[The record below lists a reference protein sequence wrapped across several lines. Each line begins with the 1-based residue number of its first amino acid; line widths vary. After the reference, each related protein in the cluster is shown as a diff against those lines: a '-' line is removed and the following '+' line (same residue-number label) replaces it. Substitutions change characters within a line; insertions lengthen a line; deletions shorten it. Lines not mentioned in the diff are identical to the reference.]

1 MPLGIRPIN
10 DFAFKKTFGTAEN
23 RVALISLLNAIL
35 RPKSPIVDVTLQNP
49 FNLQDFQDDKLSILD
64 VKAVDGAGA
73 IYDIEM
79 QLAIFEGLMQRIV
92 CYGCELYAGQ
102 LKSGEKYEALNPV
115 YSIWLVNGILWPDA
129 TRVHHTFRL
138 ADKESGRVLR
148 ETLEIHTLELGRYN
162 LREADLRSASTLDC
176 WLYWLLHAH
185 EYEPAALF
193 ELLPQPA
200 IREATETLA
209 RIAEITEDKAMYD
222 AREKAIRDRKWELN
236 AAFREGEREGE
247 IKGEIKGEVKGET
260 KVRIETIQSLQGIL
274 CVPVSE
280 EQELRTL
287 TLEQLQALTSS
298 LQEKLRNRT
307 AS

>member
-35 RPKSPIVDVTLQNP
+35 EPKSPIVDVTLENP
-49 FNLQDFQDDKLSILD
+49 FNPQDFKDDKLSILD
-64 VKAVDGAGA
+64 IKAVDGAGA

-79 QLAIFEGLMQRIV
+79 QLAIFEGLVQRIV
-92 CYGCELYAGQ
+92 YYGCELYAGQ
-102 LKSGEKYEALNPV
+102 LARGEDYENLHPV
-115 YSIWLVNGILWPDA
+115 YSIWLLNGILWPEA
-129 TRVHHTFRL
+129 TRVHHAFRL
-138 ADKESGRVLR
+138 ADQESGRVLR
-148 ETLEIHTLELGRYN
+148 EMLEIHTLELGRYN
-162 LREADLRSASTLDC
+162 LRESDLRSASTLDC

-222 AREKAIRDRKWELN
+222 AREKAIRDRKWELK
-236 AAFREGEREGE
+236 ASFREGET
-247 IKGEIKGEVKGET
+247 KGET
-260 KVRIETIQSLQGIL
+260 NVRIETIQSLQGL
-274 CVPVSE
+274 LGVPASE

-287 TLEQLQALTSS
+287 TLEQLRALTSS
-298 LQEKLRNRT
+298 LQEQLRNRT
-307 AS
+307 PS